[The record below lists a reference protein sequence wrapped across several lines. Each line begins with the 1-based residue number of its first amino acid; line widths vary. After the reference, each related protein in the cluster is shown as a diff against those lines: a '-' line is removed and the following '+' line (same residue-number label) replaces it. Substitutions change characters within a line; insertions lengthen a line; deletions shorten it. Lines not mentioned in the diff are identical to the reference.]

1 MKQFA
6 ILLLKLLGWRVD
18 FNVPPEYKRSVLIAA
33 PHTSNWDFFFVRVAF
48 WALRV
53 PMKVAIKDDW
63 TRFPFGL
70 VIKPL
75 GGVGVNRKPKKE
87 GERRISQ
94 VEAMAELFNRYDKIG
109 LVIAPE
115 GTRKL
120 VEKWKMGYYWIA
132 KQAGVPIVCGYLDY
146 KRKVAGI
153 GPIVLYP
160 KDNPDEEL
168 KPVMEFY
175 KDIIGRN
182 PDQFKI
188 DKRYAS

>member
-6 ILLLKLLGWRVD
+6 IFILRILGWKVD
-18 FNVPPEYKRSVLIAA
+18 FDMPPEYKRSVVIAA
-33 PHTSNWDFFFVRVAF
+33 PHTSNWDFFMVRLAF

-63 TRFPFGL
+63 TKFPFGL
-70 VIKPL
+70 IIKPM
-75 GGVGVNRKPKKE
+75 GGVGVNRSPKKE
-87 GERRISQ
+87 GEKRKSQ
-94 VEAMAELFNRYDKIG
+94 VEAMAELFDRYDEIA

-120 VEKWKMGYYWIA
+120 AKNWKMGFYWIA
-132 KQAGVPIVCGYLDY
+132 KEAGVPITCGYLDY

-153 GPIVLYP
+153 GPLVINSVNKP
-160 KDNPDEEL
+160 EEEL
-168 KPVMEFY
+168 PLVMEFY
-175 KDIIGRN
+175 KNIPGRN
-182 PDQFKI
+182 HEQFQI

>member
-6 ILLLKLLGWRVD
+6 ILLLALLGWKVD
-18 FNVPPEYKRSVLIAA
+18 FDMPPEHRRSVLIAA
-33 PHTSNWDFFFVRVAF
+33 PHTSNCDFFFLRLAF
-48 WALRV
+48 WALQV

-70 VIKPL
+70 IIKPM
-75 GGVGVNRKPKKE
+75 GGVGVDRSPKKE
-87 GERRISQ
+87 GDKRKSQ
-94 VEAMAELFNRYDKIG
+94 VDAMAEIFDRYDEVG

-120 VEKWKMGYYWIA
+120 TKNWKMGYYWIA
-132 KQAGVPIVCGYLDY
+132 RQAGVPITCGYLDY

-160 KDNPDEEL
+160 NDNPEEEL
-168 KPVMEFY
+168 QPVMEFY
-175 KDIIGRN
+175 KNISGRN
-182 PDQFKI
+182 HEQFQI